1 MIRIT
6 EFTNPRMAY
15 AFVDYMATQGI
26 KLTIEQQQNYVL
38 FLEDEQKVDDV
49 NAALQ
54 QFIRDPSNPRYLAAS
69 WQSGRAGTR
78 LGYPKA
84 ELW

>member
-38 FLEDEQKVDDV
+38 FLEDEQK
-49 NAALQ
+49 
-54 QFIRDPSNPRYLAAS
+54 
-69 WQSGRAGTR
+69 SGRC
-78 LGYPKA
+78 
-84 ELW
+84 